1 MNMTRR
7 DLAAA
12 GALAL
17 GAAAL
22 VVPATAEAAEE
33 ASVKDAVEAL
43 RKAVF
48 DQDKAKLEA
57 LVSDELTYGHS
68 SAVVQNKAEMV
79 NGVMTRKAKLKTL
92 EYPEL
97 KVSVAGDTA
106 WARHLYVSDSEL
118 DGKTN
123 NTKIG
128 ILEVWRKGG
137 GGWQLFA
144 RQGYKLPAA

>member
-22 VVPATAEAAEE
+22 IAPATAEAADE
-33 ASVKDAVEAL
+33 AAVKDAVEAL

-48 DQDKAKLEA
+48 DQDEAKIEA
-57 LVSDELTYGHS
+57 LVADELTYGHS
-68 SAVVQNKAEMV
+68 SAVVQNKAEMI
-79 NGVMTRKAKLKTL
+79 NGVMTRKAKVKSL

-97 KVSVAGDTA
+97 KVTVAGNAA
-106 WARHLYVSDSEL
+106 WARHLYVSESEL
-118 DGKTN
+118 EGKTN
-123 NTKIG
+123 DIKIG
-128 ILEVWRKGG
+128 ILEVWQKEG
-137 GGWQLFA
+137 GGWKLLA

>member
-22 VVPATAEAAEE
+22 IAPNSADAAEE
-33 ASVKDAVEAL
+33 AAVKDAVEAL

-48 DQDKAKLEA
+48 DQDKAKIEG
-57 LVSDELTYGHS
+57 LVADELTYGHS

-79 NGVMTRKAKLKTL
+79 NGVMTRKAKVKSL

-97 KVSVAGDTA
+97 KVSVAGDAA
-106 WARHLYVSDSEL
+106 WARHLYVSESEL

-123 NTKIG
+123 HTKIG
-128 ILEVWRKGG
+128 ILEVWQKQG
-137 GGWQLFA
+137 GGWKLLA

>member
-1 MNMTRR
+1 MTMTRR

-17 GAAAL
+17 GAVAL
-22 VVPATAEAAEE
+22 ATPATAEAADE
-33 ASVKDAVEAL
+33 AAVKEAVEAL

-48 DQDKAKLEA
+48 DQDKAKIEA
-57 LVSDELTYGHS
+57 LVADELTYGHS
-68 SAVVQNKAEMV
+68 SAVVQNKAEMI

-97 KVSVAGDTA
+97 KVAVAGNAA
-106 WARHLYVSDSEL
+106 WARHLYVSESEL
-118 DGKTN
+118 DGKTS

-128 ILEVWRKGG
+128 IIEVWQKQA
-137 GGWQLFA
+137 GGWKLLA